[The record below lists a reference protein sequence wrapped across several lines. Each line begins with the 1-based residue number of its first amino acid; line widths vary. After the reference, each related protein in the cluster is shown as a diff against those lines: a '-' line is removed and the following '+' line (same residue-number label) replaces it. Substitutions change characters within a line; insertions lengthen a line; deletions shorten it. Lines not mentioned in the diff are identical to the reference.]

1 MAEVEKIKLP
11 EELRKRLEEA
21 VKMEKW
27 LERELFRA
35 EKVGID
41 VRREKEQFEKS
52 RRLMHRILEEYK

>member
-1 MAEVEKIKLP
+1 MAEVEKIRLP

>member
-41 VRREKEQFEKS
+41 VKREKEQFEKS

>member
-27 LERELFRA
+27 LERELYRA